1 MSVDRKLEIDLQA
14 FDLDSLKRAAYRFSD
29 RFAFDIAVA
38 GTTAHCTLIFPESE
52 SPASIDAAIA
62 TFRKELLDQDL
73 RRTIRAETDQ
83 VRNVILAE
91 AFSRTGLV
99 SDEPLQGD

>member
-1 MSVDRKLEIDLQA
+1 MSVDRKLDIDLEA
-14 FDLDSLKRAAYRFSD
+14 FGLDSLKRAAYRFSD
-29 RFAFDIAVA
+29 RFAFDIALA
-38 GTTAHCTLIFPESE
+38 GTVAHCTLIFPESH
-52 SPASIDAAIA
+52 SASSIDAAIA
-62 TFRKELLDQDL
+62 AFRKELLDQDL
-73 RRTIRAETDQ
+73 RRTIRAETEQ